1 MAWVEKDV
9 NQKRRKNHHKNNPHK
24 IIDHVSQIGNQL
36 VQIHWRE
43 RETLNMCSRA
53 SPWYLW
59 LDGRMD
65 DHMTTCTQRATS
77 HKCSILFSNNTLR
90 PVPSHSGLLG
100 SGLRPTLAFL
110 SLLQSNFGACRGHQ
124 GWDQFTL
131 SSVLQIN
138 SCTHS
143 LLGLFRQEIIN
154 ILLVKKKERKKDIF
168 NILKISKS
176 FKQEGINWNPE
187 QIDMK
192 VNWPPPWWG
201 VNEDDFG
208 WLVRAENVF
217 CLEKSILHL

>member
-1 MAWVEKDV
+1 
-9 NQKRRKNHHKNNPHK
+9 
-24 IIDHVSQIGNQL
+24 
-36 VQIHWRE
+36 
-43 RETLNMCSRA
+43 MCSRA
-53 SPWYLW
+53 LPWYLW

-100 SGLRPTLAFL
+100 SGLWPTLAFL

-143 LLGLFRQEIIN
+143 LLGLYRQEIIN
-154 ILLVKKKERKKDIF
+154 ILLVKTKKRKTISIFWKYQNHLNKKELIEILNRLTWKWTDPLPGEASMRMTLAGWSELKMCFVLKKVYCIF
-168 NILKISKS
+168 KN
-176 FKQEGINWNPE
+176 NN
-187 QIDMK
+187 
-192 VNWPPPWWG
+192 N
-201 VNEDDFG
+201 
-208 WLVRAENVF
+208 
-217 CLEKSILHL
+217 